1 MIGSCGRPDLVGSI
15 GYTAD
20 QMARM
25 MFNSLL
31 MKLAVLPDSV
41 QVSTYMYTPVFS
53 CDIKCT
59 TNNSTA
65 LRKSLSCPT

>member
-53 CDIKCT
+53 CRVFSITSSAQQTIQLHLEKV
-59 TNNSTA
+59 
-65 LRKSLSCPT
+65 